1 MRAFNIILNTMEKE
15 AETDDGSVDGLFWAA
30 LQQTTCYLL
39 SSFKFLGKEGTKQSL
54 SSTEILGHTP

>member
-1 MRAFNIILNTMEKE
+1 MEKE

-30 LQQTTCYLL
+30 LQQTTCDLL

-54 SSTEILGHTP
+54 SSTEILGHTS